1 MKLLLVRHPAPAVD
15 AGVCYGHLD
24 VPLRSDTGPAIVA
37 IAEAVC
43 RYRVATVWSSPAI
56 RCLIPAQAAA
66 TSAQA
71 RLRVDNRLKE
81 LNFGRWEGVRWTD
94 IGPTALDCWAADPS
108 GFAPPGGESGEA
120 LLSRVSDLLRTLIEE
135 AMDCAV
141 ISHGGPLKILRAL
154 ACGATPDLLADPP
167 AFGTTITVDVDQQPG
182 DWADCAFGDYRACS
196 EPG

>member
-1 MKLLLVRHPAPAVD
+1 MKLLLVRHPTPNVD
-15 AGVCYGHLD
+15 TGICYGHLD

-37 IAEAVC
+37 IAEAAC
-43 RYRVATVWSSPAI
+43 RHRVAMVWSSPAT

-81 LNFGRWEGVRWTD
+81 LNFGRWEGARWTD
-94 IGPTALDCWAADPS
+94 IGPSALDCWAADPS

-120 LLSRVSDLLRTLIEE
+120 LLSRVRDLLQTLIQE
-135 AMDCAV
+135 AVDCTV

-154 ACGATPDLLADPP
+154 ACGVTPDLLADPP
-167 AFGTTITVDVDQQPG
+167 AFGAMVTVNVNKQTG
-182 DWADCAFGDYRACS
+182 D
-196 EPG
+196 